1 MASSFAPEL
10 ATSRAA
16 KPPPP
21 PPLPPSPAP
30 RHRWTT
36 RVTVG
41 AASRTA
47 EVTQEITDHAP
58 AGLAAVQ
65 AASCRLR
72 ECIPQR
78 SIHLLRV
85 LGFDM
90 TKEFCKSVDETV
102 LKAATRILD
111 LPNRLDWQKET
122 LFIPADRGG
131 WPTKEQSV
139 ADLRALALK
148 GFIKENDA
156 LTAGFDV
163 EAFDILRRTPT
174 DSALVTGGQSR
185 IQRKPHEVIAKP
197 AKPTYAPGWTGQAG
211 LTRTARKR
219 HQERQPGS
227 KRAQWALHAPS
238 TTPTSRSKHVSV

>member
-1 MASSFAPEL
+1 MASSWRDACEL

-16 KPPPP
+16 KPPSSSFPS
-21 PPLPPSPAP
+21 LPCSP
-30 RHRWTT
+30 TQ
-36 RVTVG
+36 VDN
-41 AASRTA
+41 ASYSWRCLQNRA

-102 LKAATRILD
+102 LNAATRILD
-111 LPNRLDWQKET
+111 LPNRLDWQNET

-131 WPTKEQSV
+131 WPTKEQSD
-139 ADLRALALK
+139 ADMRALALE

-174 DSALVTGGQSR
+174 DSALG
-185 IQRKPHEVIAKP
+185 
-197 AKPTYAPGWTGQAG
+197 G
-211 LTRTARKR
+211 LTGANPASN
-219 HQERQPGS
+219 ER
-227 KRAQWALHAPS
+227 
-238 TTPTSRSKHVSV
+238 